1 MMTCCNCR
9 FRISFYNAEQGGTI
23 TSMRLIKNHYNQTS
37 ITLYKKTTFFFY
49 FFNGNSIQMACIVHH
64 MWLHVMQYAHCT
76 QIISSLITH
85 IVLYEGLKQRKQTW
99 NASCICTVLKRPSV
113 YFYCSEKN
121 STRQCVCKSKGVYL
135 LSAPLCAQ
143 CRKFCMWN
151 QWNLQCMWLVSK

>member
-1 MMTCCNCR
+1 MLQLQVSN
-9 FRISFYNAEQGGTI
+9 FFHNAEQGGTI

-37 ITLYKKTTFFFY
+37 ITLYKKTCF

-99 NASCICTVLKRPSV
+99 NASCMLGYSRELQCIFIVW
-113 YFYCSEKN
+113 KN
-121 STRQCVCKSKGVYL
+121 STRQCVYVNRKGFTYCRHHYIVL
-135 LSAPLCAQ
+135 NAQ
-143 CRKFCMWN
+143 NFCMWN
-151 QWNLQCMWLVSK
+151 QWICNVCDWFRNRH

>member
-1 MMTCCNCR
+1 
-9 FRISFYNAEQGGTI
+9 
-23 TSMRLIKNHYNQTS
+23 
-37 ITLYKKTTFFFY
+37 
-49 FFNGNSIQMACIVHH
+49 MACIVHH

-99 NASCICTVLKRPSV
+99 NASCMYGIEENFSV
-113 YFYCSEKN
+113 FLLFPKN
-121 STRQCVCKSKGVYL
+121 STRQCVCKPKGVYL

-151 QWNLQCMWLVSK
+151 QWICNVCDWFSNRHKAAWKGIFYWKPCPIFGYVNWNHLALSVDLLCAAD